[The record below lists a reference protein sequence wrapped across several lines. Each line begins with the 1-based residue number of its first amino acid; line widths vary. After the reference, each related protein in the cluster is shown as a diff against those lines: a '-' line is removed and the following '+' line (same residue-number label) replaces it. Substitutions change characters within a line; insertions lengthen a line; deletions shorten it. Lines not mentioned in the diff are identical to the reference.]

1 MSARVSLIIG
11 IFAGFALLAG
21 ALAALYWLL
30 TPERFPVAR
39 VEVVGTLKNTA
50 PAHVEAAISKISGN
64 FFALDLA
71 EVRERVERLPWVR
84 RVAVRRVWPDRL
96 EVSVEEHVALAR
108 WGDDALVN
116 TYGERFS
123 GRTEQALP
131 MFLGPAGTELEVA
144 RRYARFARLVAPL
157 GAELERVVLTP
168 RYAWQ
173 LRLASGLHIM
183 LGRDADAGESRL
195 QRFVDAYPA
204 TLGKIARKHEHVDL
218 RYPNG
223 FALRVPELKG

>member
-1 MSARVSLIIG
+1 VWARVSLIIG

-39 VEVVGTLKNTA
+39 VDVVGTLKNTA

-84 RVAVRRVWPDRL
+84 RVAVRRVWPATL
-96 EVSVEEHVALAR
+96 EVTVEEHVALAR

-116 TYGERFS
+116 THGERFS
-123 GRTEQALP
+123 AKAVVPLP
-131 MFLGPAGTELEVA
+131 LFTAPGGSAAEVT
-144 RRYARFARLVAPL
+144 RRYRRFSQIVEPL
-157 GAELERVVLTP
+157 GTGIERVVLTQ
-168 RYAWQ
+168 RHAWQ
-173 LRLASGLHIM
+173 LKLGNGMHIM
-183 LGRDADAGESRL
+183 LGRDADLAEERL
-195 QRFVDAYPA
+195 RRFVDAYPSV
-204 TLGKIARKHEHVDL
+204 RKKQHEYVDL

-223 FALRVPELKG
+223 FALRLPDWNG

>member
-1 MSARVSLIIG
+1 MWARVSLIIG

-39 VEVVGTLKNTA
+39 VDVVGTLKNTA

-84 RVAVRRVWPDRL
+84 RVAVRRVWPATL
-96 EVSVEEHVALAR
+96 EVTVEEHVALAR

-116 TYGERFS
+116 THGERFS
-123 GRTEQALP
+123 AKAVVPLP
-131 MFLGPAGTELEVA
+131 LFTAPGGSAAEVT
-144 RRYARFARLVAPL
+144 RRYRRFSQILEPL
-157 GAELERVVLTP
+157 GTGIERVVLTQ
-168 RYAWQ
+168 RHAWQ
-173 LRLASGLHIM
+173 LKLGNGMHIM
-183 LGRDADAGESRL
+183 LGRDADLAEERL
-195 QRFVDAYPA
+195 RRFVDAYPSV
-204 TLGKIARKHEHVDL
+204 RKKQHEYVDL

-223 FALRVPELKG
+223 FALRVPDWNG